1 VTYIGTMW
9 PDEWRA
15 AATTGLNHDYMV
27 PWQAFATQD
36 GYIVVATREE
46 IFWRN
51 LCEVTASPRFA
62 AIRVLRPTP
71 CG

>member
-1 VTYIGTMW
+1 MW
-9 PDEWRA
+9 LTNGELPQPP
-15 AATTGLNHDYMV
+15 GSSHDYMV

-36 GYIVVATREE
+36 GYIVWRRAKR

-51 LCEVTASPRFA
+51 LCEVIGEPRSA
-62 AIRVLRPTP
+62 AIRVCDQRH